1 MLDVIVTI
9 EACHLDMSVIVVIE
23 ASHSLVGDVITS
35 THALLVL

>member
-23 ASHSLVGDVITS
+23 ASHSLVGDVIT